1 MTDSVTPITYD
12 RTFFSGVMSSN
23 AVGKGRVEK
32 EQIIQTI
39 YPNGQTVTR
48 IYQYEVEVYDVR
60 AVVSRH
66 NQPPLL
72 DLMA

>member
-1 MTDSVTPITYD
+1 MTDPVSPITYD
-12 RTFFSGVMSSN
+12 RTFYSAVMTSN
-23 AVGKGRVEK
+23 VEGKGRVEK
-32 EQIIQTI
+32 EQVIQTI

-66 NQPPLL
+66 NQPQLL